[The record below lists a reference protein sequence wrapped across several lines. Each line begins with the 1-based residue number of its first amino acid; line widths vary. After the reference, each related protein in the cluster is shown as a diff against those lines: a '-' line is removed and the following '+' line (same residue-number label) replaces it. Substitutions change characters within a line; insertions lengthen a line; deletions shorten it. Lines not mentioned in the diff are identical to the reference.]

1 MERISERKSKIHS
14 KFTPKFTPKFL
25 EIHAPKFHTKVDT
38 EKPPQ
43 NSSRNFKI
51 HSVFFAPKLAPY
63 SRQLC
68 SFVSVMVSFVSIRA
82 PGSKRGVSAP
92 LPFWFWV
99 SCADHFDVPG
109 PLPNTS
115 LEHALS
121 HCGNGAAPRSPPQ
134 HESGA
139 CALPPSRYH
148 FLGFRTPTHGGGICA
163 APKDQLSSDDST
175 IGPTYASTPTES
187 RINFQFAHPFS
198 RRHRQ
203 WNIQLRRPT

>member
-1 MERISERKSKIHS
+1 MSAFARLEAKGEFQPHSLFGFGFLAQTTLTVISCRSHN
-14 KFTPKFTPKFL
+14 L
-25 EIHAPKFHTKVDT
+25 EHAFCH
-38 EKPPQ
+38 
-43 NSSRNFKI
+43 RNG
-51 HSVFFAPKLAPY
+51 
-63 SRQLC
+63 
-68 SFVSVMVSFVSIRA
+68 M
-82 PGSKRGVSAP
+82 
-92 LPFWFWV
+92 
-99 SCADHFDVPG
+99 VPG